1 MVTRIVPGLQASV
14 KVNVGAVIVGLHP
27 LSPLT
32 AVVDITGR
40 TKSSVQV

>member
-32 AVVDITGR
+32 AVVAITGLVIS
-40 TKSSVQV
+40 TVQV